1 MNKAAYD
8 VLIIGAGV
16 IGSSTALSLSRLG
29 YRVAVLDSKSGPGI
43 GTTSYSSGICRM
55 FYSIPESVKFAW
67 EGYHYWKEWEE
78 FIGAKSETGYA
89 HLRECGGAVTISENS
104 KSFVDKTVPCMQDAG
119 VPVEVWDLPTAQARL
134 GKQGI
139 DLSRSFNP
147 TRYDDPSFGM
157 PTGQKMKGA
166 VFSPKTGYV
175 SDPTLAVQNLVL
187 AATEEGTKFLYHN
200 RVVSIHQHQEKVTGV
215 GLADG
220 TTIEAPVV
228 LNAAGPHSSLINNLA
243 FPEDGGSVPNDMQ
256 FRTRPMRQEVA
267 YCNPPPGVD
276 MNKDGMIIVD
286 LDVGAYWRPEVGNKI
301 LIGGTEP
308 ACDPMEWVDGD
319 IDTDMDLSLSENWT
333 NYVYRV
339 ALRVP
344 GMPLP
349 SGRGTQGIV
358 SAYDVTPDW
367 TPIYDKSSLNGYY
380 LAIGTSGNQ
389 FKNAAV
395 AGVLMSQLI
404 DACENG
410 HDHDREP
417 LQLELRKSN
426 PGNFIDTKRFS
437 RLRDLSD
444 TSGSVLG

>member
-1 MNKAAYD
+1 
-8 VLIIGAGV
+8 
-16 IGSSTALSLSRLG
+16 
-29 YRVAVLDSKSGPGI
+29 
-43 GTTSYSSGICRM
+43 
-55 FYSIPESVKFAW
+55 
-67 EGYHYWKEWEE
+67 
-78 FIGAKSETGYA
+78 
-89 HLRECGGAVTISENS
+89 
-104 KSFVDKTVPCMQDAG
+104 
-119 VPVEVWDLPTAQARL
+119 
-134 GKQGI
+134 
-139 DLSRSFNP
+139 
-147 TRYDDPSFGM
+147 
-157 PTGQKMKGA
+157 
-166 VFSPKTGYV
+166 
-175 SDPTLAVQNLVL
+175 
-187 AATEEGTKFLYHN
+187 
-200 RVVSIHQHQEKVTGV
+200 
-215 GLADG
+215 
-220 TTIEAPVV
+220 
-228 LNAAGPHSSLINNLA
+228 
-243 FPEDGGSVPNDMQ
+243 
-256 FRTRPMRQEVA
+256 
-267 YCNPPPGVD
+267 
-276 MNKDGMIIVD
+276 MNKDGMFIVD

-417 LQLELRKSN
+417 LQLELTKSN